1 MVTNYDTTLEKP
13 KITNG
18 SLIII
23 GSDNAQRSLN
33 IIVDKHFNWFQ
44 KFLVLFGLKK
54 SQHFDE
60 WRY

>member
-44 KFLVLFGLKK
+44 KKMIKWCFG
-54 SQHFDE
+54 FDIKDYSE
-60 WRY
+60 E

>member
-23 GSDNAQRSLN
+23 GGDNIQQSLN
-33 IIVDKHFNWFQ
+33 VVVDKHFNWFQ
-44 KFLVLFGLKK
+44 KKVIQLCFGFKVVNYHEK
-54 SQHFDE
+54 
-60 WRY
+60 

>member
-1 MVTNYDTTLEKP
+1 MVTNYDTTLDKP

-44 KFLVLFGLKK
+44 KKMIRWCFGFEVVNYKEK
-54 SQHFDE
+54 
-60 WRY
+60 

>member
-44 KFLVLFGLKK
+44 KKMIRWCFGFEVVNY
-54 SQHFDE
+54 SE
-60 WRY
+60 E